1 MSFFPTPEPIKWG
14 PALRYYGLLL
24 GLVAGASAICH
35 WQHWLPLPAWGQ
47 ACLVL
52 VVLIVSFW
60 PILRMSAKDPGE

>member
-1 MSFFPTPEPIKWG
+1 MSFFPPSDPINWG

-24 GLVAGASAICH
+24 VLLAGASALCH

-60 PILRMSAKDPGE
+60 PIMRLSAQDPEE